1 MQRKGKV
8 KKHLVELSVRKYSQL
23 LKIFEKW
30 VQTRF
35 SFVLKVEDH
44 FHWALKWNFYKIMLI
59 IFKFLV

>member
-1 MQRKGKV
+1 MEV
-8 KKHLVELSVRKYSQL
+8 SIRKYSQL
-23 LKIFEKW
+23 YKIFEKW

-59 IFKFLV
+59 IF